1 MKRKLT
7 SDITRYDSNIRVRFN
22 FETLK
27 AVLLSL
33 MLGAGM
39 LMLLMH
45 LSLAVAITVAL
56 CSALLVFL
64 IMITR
69 VDGLPLYAYL
79 IHCIATLLRP
89 ESRVKHYEN
98 YMNEITEGGNN
109 DEDEQSKIKKKK

>member
-22 FETLK
+22 FETFK

-33 MLGAGM
+33 MLGAGV
-39 LMLLMH
+39 LMLLIH
-45 LSLAVAITVAL
+45 LSLAVAITAAL

-89 ESRVKHYEN
+89 ESQIKHYEN
-98 YMNEITEGGNN
+98 YMNEITKGGSNT
-109 DEDEQSKIKKKK
+109 EDERSESKKKK